1 MAKCVAP
8 FRPLDVAV
16 LTVSD
21 SRSREEDSSGDYL
34 AAALQAA
41 GHRLAERAL
50 LPNDRYALRALVS
63 RWIAEPGVQVVLVN
77 GGTGFGPGN
86 EVPEAVRVLF
96 DREIDGFGELFRQ
109 LSYQEIGGSALQS
122 RALAGLANGT
132 LICCLPGSPGACM
145 TGWSGIIRDQ
155 LDARQRPCNMV
166 PHLKQPAGEGACPS
180 RS

>member
-63 RWIAEPGVQVVLVN
+63 RWIAEPDVQVVLVN
-77 GGTGFGPGN
+77 GGTGPVAHCHYAYPCFLRHGI
-86 EVPEAVRVLF
+86 L
-96 DREIDGFGELFRQ
+96 L
-109 LSYQEIGGSALQS
+109 
-122 RALAGLANGT
+122 
-132 LICCLPGSPGACM
+132 CL
-145 TGWSGIIRDQ
+145 
-155 LDARQRPCNMV
+155 
-166 PHLKQPAGEGACPS
+166 
-180 RS
+180 

>member
-34 AAALQAA
+34 AAALHAA

-63 RWIAEPGVQVVLVN
+63 RWIAEPDVQVVLVN
-77 GGTGFGPGN
+77 GGTGFYEHN
-86 EVPEAVRVLF
+86 QTPEALGVLF
-96 DREIDGFGELFRQ
+96 DRQIEGFGELFRQ
-109 LSYQEIGGSALQS
+109 LSFEELGSASLQS

-132 LICCLPGSPGACM
+132 LIVALPGSTGACQL
-145 TGWSGIIRDQ
+145 GWERLIREQ
-155 LDARQRPCNMV
+155 LDASTRPCNFV
-166 PHLKQPAGEGACPS
+166 PHLRVTE
-180 RS
+180 

>member
-16 LTVSD
+16 LTVTD

-77 GGTGFGPGN
+77 GGTGFYEHN
-86 EVPEAVRVLF
+86 QTPEALGVLF
-96 DREIDGFGELFRQ
+96 DRQIEGFGELFRQ
-109 LSYQEIGGSALQS
+109 LSFEELGSASLQS
-122 RALAGLANGT
+122 RAQAGLANGT
-132 LICCLPGSPGACM
+132 LIIALPGSTGACQL
-145 TGWSGIIRDQ
+145 GWERLIREQ
-155 LDARQRPCNMV
+155 LDASTRPCNFV
-166 PHLKQPAGEGACPS
+166 PHLRVTE
-180 RS
+180 

>member
-16 LTVSD
+16 LTVTD

-63 RWIAEPGVQVVLVN
+63 RWIAEPSVQVVLVN
-77 GGTGFGPGN
+77 GGTGFYAHN
-86 EVPEAVRVLF
+86 QTPEALGVLF
-96 DREIDGFGELFRQ
+96 DQQIEGFGELFRQ
-109 LSYQEIGGSALQS
+109 LSFAELGSASLQS

-132 LICCLPGSPGACM
+132 LIFCLPGSTGACQL
-145 TGWSGIIRDQ
+145 GWERLIREQ
-155 LDARQRPCNMV
+155 LDASTRPCNFV
-166 PHLKQPAGEGACPS
+166 PHLRFTE
-180 RS
+180 

>member
-63 RWIAEPGVQVVLVN
+63 RWIAEPDVQVVLVN
-77 GGTGFGPGN
+77 GGTGFYEHN
-86 EVPEAVRVLF
+86 QTPEALGVLF
-96 DREIDGFGELFRQ
+96 DRQIEGFGELFRQ
-109 LSYQEIGGSALQS
+109 LSFEELGSASLQS

-132 LICCLPGSPGACM
+132 LIIALPGSTGACQL
-145 TGWSGIIRDQ
+145 GWERLIREQ
-155 LDARQRPCNMV
+155 LDASTRPCNFV
-166 PHLKQPAGEGACPS
+166 PHLRVTE
-180 RS
+180 

>member
-16 LTVSD
+16 LTVTD

-77 GGTGFGPGN
+77 GGTGFYEHN
-86 EVPEAVRVLF
+86 QTPEALGVLF
-96 DREIDGFGELFRQ
+96 DRQIEGFGELFRQ
-109 LSYQEIGGSALQS
+109 LSFEELGSASLQS

-132 LICCLPGSPGACM
+132 LIIALPGSTGACQL
-145 TGWSGIIRDQ
+145 GWERLIREQ
-155 LDARQRPCNMV
+155 LDASTRPCNFV
-166 PHLKQPAGEGACPS
+166 PHLRVTE
-180 RS
+180 

>member
-63 RWIAEPGVQVVLVN
+63 RWIAEPGAQVVLVN
-77 GGTGFGPGN
+77 GGTGFYEHN
-86 EVPEAVRVLF
+86 QTPEALGVLF
-96 DREIDGFGELFRQ
+96 DRQIEGFGELFRQ
-109 LSYQEIGGSALQS
+109 LSFEELGSASLQS

-132 LICCLPGSPGACM
+132 LSVALPGSTGACQL
-145 TGWSGIIRDQ
+145 GWERLIREQ
-155 LDARQRPCNMV
+155 LDASTRPCNFV
-166 PHLKQPAGEGACPS
+166 PHLRVTE
-180 RS
+180 

>member
-41 GHRLAERAL
+41 GHRLAERTL

-77 GGTGFGPGN
+77 GGTGFYEHN
-86 EVPEAVRVLF
+86 QTPEALGVLF
-96 DREIDGFGELFRQ
+96 DRQIEGFGELFRQ
-109 LSYQEIGGSALQS
+109 LSFEELGSASLQS

-132 LICCLPGSPGACM
+132 LIVALPGSTGACQL
-145 TGWSGIIRDQ
+145 GWERLIREQ
-155 LDARQRPCNMV
+155 LDASTRPCNFV
-166 PHLKQPAGEGACPS
+166 PHLRVTE
-180 RS
+180 

>member
-77 GGTGFGPGN
+77 GGTGFYEHN
-86 EVPEAVRVLF
+86 QTPEALGVLF
-96 DREIDGFGELFRQ
+96 DRQIEGFGELFRQ
-109 LSYQEIGGSALQS
+109 LSFEELGSASLQS

-132 LICCLPGSPGACM
+132 LIIALPGSTGACQL
-145 TGWSGIIRDQ
+145 GWERLIREQ
-155 LDARQRPCNMV
+155 LDASTRPCNFV
-166 PHLKQPAGEGACPS
+166 PHLRVTE
-180 RS
+180 

>member
-63 RWIAEPGVQVVLVN
+63 RWIAEPDVQVVLVN
-77 GGTGFGPGN
+77 GGTGFYEHN
-86 EVPEAVRVLF
+86 QTPEALGVLF
-96 DREIDGFGELFRQ
+96 DRQIEGFGELFRQ
-109 LSYQEIGGSALQS
+109 LSFEELGSASLQS

-132 LICCLPGSPGACM
+132 LIVALPGSTGACQL
-145 TGWSGIIRDQ
+145 GWERLIREQ
-155 LDARQRPCNMV
+155 LDASTRPCNFV
-166 PHLKQPAGEGACPS
+166 PHLRVTE
-180 RS
+180 

>member
-16 LTVSD
+16 LTVTD

-63 RWIAEPGVQVVLVN
+63 RWIAEPSVQVVLVN
-77 GGTGFGPGN
+77 GGTGFYAHN
-86 EVPEAVRVLF
+86 QTPEALGVLF
-96 DREIDGFGELFRQ
+96 DQQIEGFGELFRQ
-109 LSYQEIGGSALQS
+109 LSFAELGSASLQS
-122 RALAGLANGT
+122 WALAGLANGT
-132 LICCLPGSPGACM
+132 LIFCLPGSTGACQL
-145 TGWSGIIRDQ
+145 GWEKLIREQ
-155 LDARQRPCNMV
+155 LDASTRPCNFV
-166 PHLKQPAGEGACPS
+166 PHLRLTE
-180 RS
+180 

>member
-50 LPNDRYALRALVS
+50 LSNDRYALRALVS

-77 GGTGFGPGN
+77 GGTGFYEHN
-86 EVPEAVRVLF
+86 QTPEALGVLF
-96 DREIDGFGELFRQ
+96 DRQIEGFGELFRQ
-109 LSYQEIGGSALQS
+109 LSFEELGSASLQS

-132 LICCLPGSPGACM
+132 LIVALPGSTGACQL
-145 TGWSGIIRDQ
+145 GWERLIREQ
-155 LDARQRPCNMV
+155 LDASTRPCNFV
-166 PHLKQPAGEGACPS
+166 PHLRVTE
-180 RS
+180 

>member
-16 LTVSD
+16 LTVTD

-77 GGTGFGPGN
+77 GGTGFYEHN
-86 EVPEAVRVLF
+86 QTPEALGVLF
-96 DREIDGFGELFRQ
+96 DRQIEGFGELFRQ
-109 LSYQEIGGSALQS
+109 LSFEELGSASLQS
-122 RALAGLANGT
+122 RAQAGLANGT
-132 LICCLPGSPGACM
+132 LIVALPGSTGACQL
-145 TGWSGIIRDQ
+145 GWERLIREQ
-155 LDARQRPCNMV
+155 LDASTRPCNFV
-166 PHLKQPAGEGACPS
+166 PHLRVTE
-180 RS
+180 

>member
-16 LTVSD
+16 LTVTD

-63 RWIAEPGVQVVLVN
+63 RWIAEPDVQVVLVN
-77 GGTGFGPGN
+77 GGTGFYEHN
-86 EVPEAVRVLF
+86 QTPEALGVLF
-96 DREIDGFGELFRQ
+96 DRQIEGFGELFRQ
-109 LSYQEIGGSALQS
+109 LSFEELGSASLQS

-132 LICCLPGSPGACM
+132 LIVALPGSTGACQL
-145 TGWSGIIRDQ
+145 GWERLIREQ
-155 LDARQRPCNMV
+155 LDASTRPCNFV
-166 PHLKQPAGEGACPS
+166 PHLRVTE
-180 RS
+180 

>member
-50 LPNDRYALRALVS
+50 LPNDRFALRALVS
-63 RWIAEPGVQVVLVN
+63 RWIAEPDVQVVLVN
-77 GGTGFGPGN
+77 GGTGFYEHN
-86 EVPEAVRVLF
+86 QTPEALGVLF
-96 DREIDGFGELFRQ
+96 DRQIEGFGELFRQ
-109 LSYQEIGGSALQS
+109 LSFEELGSASLQS

-132 LICCLPGSPGACM
+132 LIVALPGSTGACQL
-145 TGWSGIIRDQ
+145 GWERLIREQ
-155 LDARQRPCNMV
+155 LDASTRPCNFV
-166 PHLKQPAGEGACPS
+166 PHLRVTE
-180 RS
+180 

>member
-16 LTVSD
+16 LTVTD

-50 LPNDRYALRALVS
+50 LPNDRFALRALVS
-63 RWIAEPGVQVVLVN
+63 RWIAEPDVQVVLVN
-77 GGTGFGPGN
+77 GGTGFYEHN
-86 EVPEAVRVLF
+86 QTPEALGVLF
-96 DREIDGFGELFRQ
+96 DRQIEGFGELFRQ
-109 LSYQEIGGSALQS
+109 LSFEELGSASLQS

-132 LICCLPGSPGACM
+132 LIVALPGSTGACQL
-145 TGWSGIIRDQ
+145 GWERLIREQ
-155 LDARQRPCNMV
+155 LDASTRPCNFV
-166 PHLKQPAGEGACPS
+166 PHLRVTE
-180 RS
+180 

>member
-16 LTVSD
+16 LTVTD

-77 GGTGFGPGN
+77 GGTGFYEHN
-86 EVPEAVRVLF
+86 QTPEALGVLF
-96 DREIDGFGELFRQ
+96 DRQIEGFGELFRQ
-109 LSYQEIGGSALQS
+109 LSFEELGSASLQS

-132 LICCLPGSPGACM
+132 LIVALPGSTGACQL
-145 TGWSGIIRDQ
+145 GWERLIREQ
-155 LDARQRPCNMV
+155 LDASTRPCNFV
-166 PHLKQPAGEGACPS
+166 PHLRVTE
-180 RS
+180 

>member
-77 GGTGFGPGN
+77 GGTGFYEHN
-86 EVPEAVRVLF
+86 QTPEALGVLF
-96 DREIDGFGELFRQ
+96 DRQIEGFGELFRQ
-109 LSYQEIGGSALQS
+109 LSFEELGSASLQS

-132 LICCLPGSPGACM
+132 LIVALPGSTGACQL
-145 TGWSGIIRDQ
+145 GWERLIREQ
-155 LDARQRPCNMV
+155 LDASTRPCNFV
-166 PHLKQPAGEGACPS
+166 PHLRVTE
-180 RS
+180 

>member
-50 LPNDRYALRALVS
+50 LSNDRYALRALVS

-77 GGTGFGPGN
+77 GGTGFYEHN
-86 EVPEAVRVLF
+86 QTPEALGVLF
-96 DREIDGFGELFRQ
+96 DRQIEGFGELFRQ
-109 LSYQEIGGSALQS
+109 LSFEELGSASLQS

-132 LICCLPGSPGACM
+132 LIFCLPGSTGACQL
-145 TGWSGIIRDQ
+145 GWERLIREQ
-155 LDARQRPCNMV
+155 LDASTRPCNFV
-166 PHLKQPAGEGACPS
+166 PHLRVTE
-180 RS
+180 